1 MQLILVKP
9 GWNPTP
15 HLFHC
20 HKRQASLK
28 AAVLTYESQMLTL
41 VRGKT
46 HLASPSLAKL
56 GVEYDSD
63 FALCFPH
70 FCELLC
76 SAKPAHATRGDT

>member
-1 MQLILVKP
+1 MQLISVKP
-9 GWNPTP
+9 GWNLTP

-28 AAVLTYESQMLTL
+28 AALFTYESQMSTL

-46 HLASPSLAKL
+46 HLGSLTLAKL
-56 GVEYDSD
+56 DVKYDSD

-76 SAKPAHATRGDT
+76 SAKPADAT